1 MLVFLVIT
9 IRRLLGVPVQAMCCP
24 CVAIVVVSIV
34 LLFLALLLL
43 LLLFVCLF
51 LCVRAHI
58 FVPTNT
64 QYTRNR
70 FKP

>member
-34 LLFLALLLL
+34 LLL